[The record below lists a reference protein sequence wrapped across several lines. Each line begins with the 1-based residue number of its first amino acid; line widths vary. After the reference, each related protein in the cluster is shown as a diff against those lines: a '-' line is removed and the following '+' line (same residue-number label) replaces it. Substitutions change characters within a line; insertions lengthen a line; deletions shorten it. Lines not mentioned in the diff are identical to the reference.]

1 MRGGA
6 LLWPLGVLALAAAA
20 CFFGNGYQIYLIA
33 MVALTTMVG
42 VGLNVLLGLTGQV
55 SLGHIGFFGLGAYV
69 VAILTTR
76 LGVSFWPA
84 LLGAGALAGSVG
96 MALALPALRVAGP
109 YLAMVTIAFGFIVQ
123 NGAVEWRSLTGGAN
137 GINNIPPPSLAGHVF
152 GIRDTALLAI
162 ILAAL
167 LLFLFDRLRMGGW
180 GRAMRAVHASETA
193 SQSLGLDLVA
203 LRVTAFALS
212 AAAAGL
218 AGGVFAPLTAFISPS
233 GFSFFQSIL
242 FLLVVIIGGAGTT
255 AGPLVGALVV
265 VLLPQLGAR
274 FAEYQLL
281 VFGGILLLVLR
292 LAPDGIVGAFARLR
306 RSRPAAPEA
315 AARIDA
321 APLAPSAAR
330 ADLDARDLAIAFGGV
345 RAASDVSFV
354 ARSGEITSI
363 IGPNGAGKST
373 VLNLLSGFYRPER
386 GEVRLGG
393 RALGGSPSHVVAR
406 AGIARTF
413 QASQLFD
420 GLSVRDNVLVG
431 LRGCR
436 LGSMFPIAAGRRE
449 ADERR
454 HADALLAFVGFAGS
468 PERRAGDLPHVD
480 KRLVEIARALALK
493 PEALLLDEP
502 AAGLGD
508 GDKHRFGGLLR
519 RIAATGIALV
529 LVEHDMDL
537 VMELSDHVVVLDA
550 GRPIAAGKPAEI
562 QRDPAVIRAY
572 LGERDFHPEPRRK
585 PLAPA
590 AVAALAIDRLDAGYG
605 AVAILK
611 SIDVAVAPGELVAV
625 LGANGAGKSTLMRAA
640 VGLLRP
646 TAGAVRLD
654 GRAMTALP
662 AHRAARLGLV
672 LVPEGRQVFPELSVI
687 DNLRLGA
694 HGRRRADP
702 DREIERLFAR
712 FPLLRE
718 RRHQRAGLLSG
729 GEQQMLALARGL
741 MAAPRVLLL
750 DEPSLGLAPAI
761 IARLFNTLAELREE
775 GITLLLVDQM
785 AGMAL
790 ALADRGYIL
799 ESGRVVGSGPAA
811 ALAADTGLRQA
822 YLGRHQ
828 VER

>member
-1 MRGGA
+1 MKDDP
-6 LLWPLGVLALAAAA
+6 LLWPLAVLALAAAT

-33 MVALTTMVG
+33 MVALTTMAG

-55 SLGHIGFFGLGAYV
+55 SLGHVGFFALGAYAA
-69 VAILTTR
+69 AILTTR
-76 LGVSFWPA
+76 LGISFWPA
-84 LLGAGALAGSVG
+84 LLGAGALAGIVG
-96 MALALPALRVAGP
+96 MALALPALRVAAP
-109 YLAMVTIAFGFIVQ
+109 CLAMVTIAFGFIVQ

-137 GINNIPPPSLAGHVF
+137 GINNIPPPALAGHVF
-152 GIRDTALLAI
+152 GIRDVALLAI
-162 ILAAL
+162 ASAAL
-167 LLFLFDRLRMGGW
+167 LLFLFDRLRAGGW
-180 GRAMRAVHASETA
+180 GRAMRAVRASETA
-193 SQSLGLDLVA
+193 SQSLGLDLIA
-203 LRVTAFALS
+203 MRVTAFALS

-218 AGGVFAPLTAFISPS
+218 AGGVFAPLTAFVSPS
-233 GFSFFQSIL
+233 AFTFFQSIL

-255 AGPLVGALVV
+255 AGPLVGAMVV

-281 VFGGILLLVLR
+281 VFGGILLVVLR
-292 LAPDGIVGAFARLR
+292 LAPDGIVGALARR
-306 RSRPAAPEA
+306 RRRHPVASAAT
-315 AARIDA
+315 ARADA
-321 APLAPSAAR
+321 APLGHTVDR
-330 ADLDARDLAIAFGGV
+330 VDLDARDLAIAFGGV
-345 RAASDVSFV
+345 RAVSDLSFV
-354 ARSGEITSI
+354 AKSGEITSI

-386 GEVRLGG
+386 GQVWLGG

-413 QASQLFD
+413 QTSQLFD
-420 GLSVRDNVLVG
+420 ALSVRDNVLVG

-436 LGSMFPIAAGRRE
+436 LGGMFPIAAGRIE
-449 ADERR
+449 AEQRR
-454 HADALLAFVGFAGS
+454 HADALLAFVGFAGA

-493 PEALLLDEP
+493 PKALLLDEP
-502 AAGLGD
+502 AAGLGEA
-508 GDKHRFGGLLR
+508 DKRRFGVLVR
-519 RIAATGIALV
+519 RIAATGIAVV

-537 VMELSDHVVVLDA
+537 VMELSDQVVVLDA
-550 GRPIAAGKPAEI
+550 GRRIAAGKPVEV

-572 LGERDFHPEPRRK
+572 LGEQNSRPQPRRK
-585 PLAPA
+585 PLRPTP
-590 AVAALAIDRLDAGYG
+590 VPALAIDKLDAGYG
-605 AVAILK
+605 AVEILR
-611 SIDVAVAPGELVAV
+611 SIDVTVAPGELVAV

-640 VGLLRP
+640 IGLLRP

-654 GRAMTALP
+654 GREMTAVP

-672 LVPEGRQVFPELSVI
+672 LVPEGRQVFPELGVV

-694 HGRRRADP
+694 YGRPGVDL

-712 FPLLRE
+712 FPMLRE
-718 RRHQRAGLLSG
+718 RRNQRAGLLSG

-741 MAAPRVLLL
+741 IAAPRVLLL
-750 DEPSLGLAPAI
+750 DEPSLGLAPAM

-775 GITLLLVDQM
+775 GVTLMLVDQM

-799 ESGRVVGSGPAA
+799 ESGRVVGGGPAA
-811 ALAADTGLRQA
+811 ALTIDAALHQA

-828 VER
+828 LER